1 MNKPRVLVVDDKDN
15 ILNLLRAILE
25 DCYDVAT
32 APDAERALLSGATG
46 APDVVITDIRMPGMD
61 GLALMQAF
69 KRQDPDVEVVLMT
82 AYGTVQKAVEAM
94 KAGAYDYLSKPFEP
108 DEVLLTI
115 GRAVE
120 RKQLRTQARNLR
132 FALDAADRYDRL
144 LGKSPAIR
152 AVFGLLQRAASS
164 DATVLI
170 VGEPGTGKEL
180 AARAIHHASVFS
192 QQPFSRLDCGARPPH
207 ELNES
212 ALSSLGEP
220 GPTTSELEAHA
231 GHVGTL
237 LLENVDRLPL
247 DLQAKLTQVLQ
258 RRRAGNDA
266 DGEVASGMRVISTTN
281 VDLKAAASAGLFRG
295 DLYYLL
301 NVIGVRLPPLRERK
315 EDVPLLAAHFLDVH
329 SAKHSRPIEGFTTD
343 ALEAL
348 VRYDWPGNVREL
360 ESAIERAV
368 ALIDDTRIPVEA
380 LPDEVRLWN
389 AGEKAMAN
397 LALLSYREAVDVA
410 RDRGT
415 REYLIALM
423 REFGGAVTKA
433 AERAGV
439 ERESLHRLLKRHG
452 LRSNEFKDDSSGS

>member
-1 MNKPRVLVVDDKDN
+1 MSKPRVLVVDDKDN
-15 ILNLLRAILE
+15 ILNLLKAILE
-25 DCYDVAT
+25 DSYDVST
-32 APDAERALLSGATG
+32 APDAERALSFASSG
-46 APDVVITDIRMPGMD
+46 APDVVVTDMRMPGMD

-94 KAGAYDYLSKPFEP
+94 KAGAYDYLSKPFET

-115 GRAVE
+115 ARAVE
-120 RKQLRTQARNLR
+120 RKQLRAQARNLR
-132 FALDAADRYDRL
+132 FALDAADRYDGL
-144 LGKSPAIR
+144 LGKSPAMQG
-152 AVFGLLQRAASS
+152 VFGLLQRAASS

-170 VGEPGTGKEL
+170 FGEAGTGKEL
-180 AARAIHHASVFS
+180 AGRAIHHASQVR
-192 QQPFSRLDCGARPPH
+192 QQPFSSVDCAAPAPDGLSQATLLGA
-207 ELNES
+207 
-212 ALSSLGEP
+212 GED
-220 GPTTSELEAHA
+220 GAATSEREAPGGHA
-231 GHVGTL
+231 GTL
-237 LLENVDRLPL
+237 LVKNVDRLSL
-247 DLQAKLTQVLQ
+247 GLQAKLTQVLQ
-258 RRRAGNDA
+258 RRRAGN
-266 DGEVASGMRVISTTN
+266 EASGHAAFGARLISTTN

-301 NVIGVRLPPLRERK
+301 NVVGVRMPPLRERK
-315 EDVPLLAAHFLDVH
+315 EDVPLLAAHFLGTH
-329 SAKHSRPIEGFTTD
+329 SAKHSRQIEGFTTD

-360 ESAIERAV
+360 ESAVERAV

-380 LPDEVRLWN
+380 LPDDVRLWN
-389 AGEKAMAN
+389 AGENAMAN

-452 LRSNEFKDDSSGS
+452 LRSNEFKDESSGS

>member
-1 MNKPRVLVVDDKDN
+1 MSKTRVLVVDDKEN

-25 DCYDVAT
+25 DFYDVAT
-32 APDAERALLSGATG
+32 APDAERALESATTS
-46 APDVVITDIRMPGMD
+46 APDVVITDMRMPGMD

-94 KAGAYDYLSKPFEP
+94 KAGAYDYLTKPFEP

-115 GRAVE
+115 ARAAE

-144 LGKSPAIR
+144 LGKSPAMQ
-152 AVFGLLQRAASS
+152 AVFGLLQRAALS

-170 VGEPGTGKEL
+170 MGEAGTGKEL
-180 AARAIHHASVFS
+180 AARAIHHASLVS
-192 QQPFSRLDCGARPPH
+192 PGPFSRVDCGARLADGLT
-207 ELNES
+207 EA
-212 ALSSLGEP
+212 ALIGLGEESP
-220 GPTTSELEAHA
+220 ATSTGEPSAYRA
-231 GHVGTL
+231 GTL

-247 DLQAKLTQVLQ
+247 GLQAELTQVLQ
-258 RRRAGNDA
+258 RRRAGSDVIGHA
-266 DGEVASGMRVISTTN
+266 TSGVRVISTTN
-281 VDLKAAASAGLFRG
+281 VDLKAAASAGSFRG

-315 EDVPLLAAHFLDVH
+315 EDVPLLAAHFLETH
-329 SAKHSRPIEGFTTD
+329 SAKHSTPIEGFTTE

-360 ESAIERAV
+360 ESAVERAV

-380 LPDEVRLWN
+380 LPDDVRLWN
-389 AGEKAMAN
+389 AGEKAMTN

>member
-1 MNKPRVLVVDDKDN
+1 MSKPRVMVVDDKDN
-15 ILNLLRAILE
+15 ILNLLREILG
-25 DCYDVAT
+25 DSYDVTT
-32 APDAERALLSGATG
+32 APDAEHALSSASTS
-46 APDVVITDIRMPGMD
+46 APDVVITDMRMPGMD

-69 KRQDPDVEVVLMT
+69 KRHDPDVEVVLMT

-94 KAGAYDYLSKPFEP
+94 KAGAYDYLTKPFEP

-115 GRAVE
+115 ARAVE
-120 RKQLRTQARNLR
+120 RKQLRTQTRNLR

-144 LGKSPAIR
+144 LGKSPAMQR
-152 AVFGLLQRAASS
+152 VFGLLERAASS

-170 VGEPGTGKEL
+170 VGEAGTGKEL
-180 AARAIHHASVFS
+180 AARAIHHASVVS
-192 QQPFSRLDCGARPPH
+192 QQPFLRVDCGARAPDGLS
-207 ELNES
+207 E
-212 ALSSLGEP
+212 ALLIGASKSRPATTGGE
-220 GPTTSELEAHA
+220 TSTEQA
-231 GHVGTL
+231 GTL
-237 LLENVDRLPL
+237 LLENVDRLSL
-247 DLQAKLTQVLQ
+247 DLQTKLTQALQ
-258 RRRAGNDA
+258 LRRAGNEA
-266 DGEVASGMRVISTTN
+266 RGEMASGVRVISTTN
-281 VDLKAAASAGLFRG
+281 ADLKAAASAGLFRG

-315 EDVPLLAAHFLDVH
+315 EDVPLLAAHFLAAH
-329 SAKHSRPIEGFTTD
+329 SAKHSTPIEGFTTD

-380 LPDEVRLWN
+380 LPDDIRLWN
-389 AGEKAMAN
+389 AGEKAMTN

-439 ERESLHRLLKRHG
+439 ERESLHRLLKRYG
-452 LRSNEFKDDSSGS
+452 LRSNEFKDDSP